1 MIAAEFEF
9 IESSAAGDN
18 AKHSR
23 QRYHAMVSFLD
34 AAIGNVTDAI
44 KAKKGMWENTVM
56 VLFGDNGGWMSAN
69 GTAGGNNYP
78 LTGGKYNNW
87 EGGIRLNAFLSG
99 GFLPKASRGTQHHG
113 LVAGWD
119 WYATWCALAGG
130 KSGALCGVVCV
141 CVVVALCSPPPA
153 SFSLSLLIPSFRFTP
168 LSFPFY
174 SSRPH

>member
-130 KSGALCGVVCV
+130 KSGALCGVCV
-141 CVVVALCSPPPA
+141 CVSSLPFAPRLFL
-153 SFSLSLLIPSFRFTP
+153 SFSLSLSLTP
-168 LSFPFY
+168 DPILSFHASLLSFLL
-174 SSRPH
+174 